1 MIIEHYMT
9 DDIYLYIVKLALEKY
24 SLEIP
29 EFYKLLNR
37 KEIFTHPDIVRR
49 AYVALDLWKTE
60 KFIGLDCKYHN
71 EAKHIYL
78 ALLNS

>member
-1 MIIEHYMT
+1 MEHYVT

-29 EFYKLLNR
+29 EFYTLTKG
-37 KEIFTHPDIVRR
+37 KEIFTHPDIGKR

-60 KFIGLDCKYHN
+60 KFIGLDCKYQN
-71 EAKHIYL
+71 EAKLIYL

>member
-1 MIIEHYMT
+1 M
-9 DDIYLYIVKLALEKY
+9 KR
-24 SLEIP
+24 
-29 EFYKLLNR
+29 N
-37 KEIFTHPDIVRR
+37 EIFKHPDIVRR
-49 AYVALDLWKTE
+49 AYVALDLWKTD